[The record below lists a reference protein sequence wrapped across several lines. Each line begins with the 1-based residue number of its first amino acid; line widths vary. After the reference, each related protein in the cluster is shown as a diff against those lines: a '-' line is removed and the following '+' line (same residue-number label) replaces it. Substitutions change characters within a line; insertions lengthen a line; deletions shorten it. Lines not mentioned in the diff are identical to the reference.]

1 MQNNTRTMTTTFNL
15 IVVVSAIMIV
25 GGLIVIPTLD
35 NANALVP
42 HDLVTK
48 IKNFVKSVK
57 DKITN
62 GGHGSPGGS

>member
-1 MQNNTRTMTTTFNL
+1 M
-15 IVVVSAIMIV
+15 VV

-35 NANALVP
+35 NANALVS

-48 IKNFVKSVK
+48 IKNFVKSLK

-62 GGHGSPGGS
+62 GGHGHPSGGEGSGHGSPGGSLFSINF